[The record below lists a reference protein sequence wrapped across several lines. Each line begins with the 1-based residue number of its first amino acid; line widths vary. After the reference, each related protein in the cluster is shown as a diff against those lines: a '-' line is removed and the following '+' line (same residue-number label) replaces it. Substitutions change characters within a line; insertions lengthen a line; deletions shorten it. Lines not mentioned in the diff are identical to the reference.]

1 MSNRY
6 VALLRGINVGRNKQL
21 AMSDLAKVLDGL
33 GYADVKTYLR
43 SGQVVFSADAATTT
57 AAVERLAADIDDAIT
72 AELAM
77 DVRVV
82 VRTRAAMAALLDANP
97 FTAEESDPTRLF
109 CVFLSDKLTA
119 KDLSGVD
126 PTTYEPEQFALARGG
141 RDLYLWLPK
150 GMGVSVLGAV
160 KWDRVTG
167 RTSLVAT
174 ARNWRTTTKLL
185 ELLDA

>member
-1 MSNRY
+1 MANRY

-21 AMSDLAKVLDGL
+21 TMAELARVLDGL
-33 GYADVKTYLR
+33 GYADVKTYRR
-43 SGQVVFSADAATTT
+43 SGQAVFSADAAAT
-57 AAVERLAADIDDAIT
+57 AKAAEGLAADIDDAIT
-72 AELAM
+72 EQLGM

-82 VRTRAAMAALLDANP
+82 VRTRAELAALLMANP
-97 FTAEESDPTRLF
+97 FTDRESDPTKLF
-109 CVFLSDKLTA
+109 CVFLSHKLT
-119 KDLSGVD
+119 KRDLAGLD
-126 PTTYEPEQFALARGG
+126 PAAYEPEQFALARGG

-160 KWDRVTG
+160 KWERVTG
-167 RTSLVAT
+167 QRSLVAT